1 MFEIDH
7 VFVCCGTGAP
17 EASTL
22 LRLGFVEGTR
32 NVHVG
37 QGTANRRFFFQ
48 NAYLELLWVR
58 DAAEA
63 IEVRPREARLWERW
77 LRRDRGASPF
87 GIVFRP
93 TADNDAAE
101 KTPFPTWS
109 YRPDY
114 LPPTL
119 TIEMGLGTALE
130 EPELIYLPFAKRSG
144 FPSEPAQRRPLM
156 LEAVTVGLP
165 SRSPP
170 SAAARACQ
178 SQSLIQYRYE
188 PNHLLD
194 LDFASDGEF
203 LHDLRPTLPL
213 RLRGSAHTVQP

>member
-7 VFVCCGTGAP
+7 VFVCCAAGAP
-17 EASTL
+17 EASRL
-22 LRLGFVEGTR
+22 LQLGFIEGTR

-37 QGTANRRFFFQ
+37 QGTANRRFFFE

-63 IEVRPREARLWERW
+63 LEERARETRLWERW

-87 GIVFRP
+87 GIVFRSGSEP
-93 TADNDAAE
+93 GT
-101 KTPFPTWS
+101 TSPFPTWS

-114 LPPTL
+114 LPSPL
-119 TIEMGLGTALE
+119 AIEMAVGTTLE

-144 FPSEPAQRRPLM
+144 FASEPAQPRPLV
-156 LEAVTVGLP
+156 LESVTVGLP
-165 SRSPP
+165 SRTPP

-178 SQSLIQYRYE
+178 SQNLIRYRYE
-188 PNHLLD
+188 RDHLLD
-194 LDFASDGEF
+194 LEFASDVEF
-203 LHDLRPTLPL
+203 THDLRPALPL
-213 RLRGSAHTVQP
+213 RLRGTPRAGG